1 MAARGDAESDDRT
14 SMHLD
19 RPHERSTPPPAW
31 PSENQTSD
39 FPARPE
45 QIPRVIMASSC
56 LNGWQARGFEV
67 ECKAVCRTR
76 VTV

>member
-1 MAARGDAESDDRT
+1 MAARRRTKSDDRT

-19 RPHERSTPPPAW
+19 RSPRIPTPPPAS
-31 PSENQTSD
+31 PSSSQTSD
-39 FPARPE
+39 FPALTE
-45 QIPRVIMASSC
+45 QMTESIMASAC